1 MIYDVIRLRR
11 DQEDEV
17 VERGL
22 TLDAARHKAEEL
34 SIEYS
39 KANPEKTQWTRD
51 LFTIRLDKNL
61 MEATPEMLKALED
74 ARNYVNG
81 MAAYLATCA
90 TAVILNNLDTTIAAL
105 HKEAEKYEAVIR
117 KARGAA

>member
-1 MIYDVIRLRR
+1 MIYDVIRSRR
-11 DQEDEV
+11 DQDDEV

-51 LFTIRLDKNL
+51 LFTIRLDKKL
-61 MEATPEMLKALED
+61 MEATPEMLKALE
-74 ARNYVNG
+74 
-81 MAAYLATCA
+81 AACNALRSYQYGNAATGLAQE
-90 TAVILNNLDTTIAAL
+90 IADHCDEVL
-105 HKEAEKYEAVIR
+105 R